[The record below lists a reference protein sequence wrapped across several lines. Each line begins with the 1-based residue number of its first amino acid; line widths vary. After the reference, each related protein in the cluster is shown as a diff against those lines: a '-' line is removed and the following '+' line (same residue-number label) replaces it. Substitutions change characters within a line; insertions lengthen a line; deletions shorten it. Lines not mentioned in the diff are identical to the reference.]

1 MDLGDVRGDVYDIFM
16 GNEQCRSLGGED
28 HRTEENKGC
37 FDFNKLQ
44 FYAYADIYY
53 IIIQVVVLW
62 LFMNI

>member
-16 GNEQCRSLGGED
+16 GNEECPSLGGED
-28 HRTEENKGC
+28 HRIEENKGC

-53 IIIQVVVLW
+53 YFCSSRGAVAISEH
-62 LFMNI
+62 